1 MGHSPDPSENLEFSV
16 EKWTCRYGF
25 MINPLPGK
33 HIPDL
38 CWQTQE
44 IELRGPLKSKRWR
57 RAKTIRLTLSP
68 TASDPREWN
77 AAHKGFGRING
88 IQAGALIGAA
98 RLPPDSFCIILSGL
112 AAGKLPIASV
122 GVAVHE
128 RGTGLITSF
137 HLDDPAWRDER
148 DNEVSC

>member
-1 MGHSPDPSENLEFSV
+1 MGRSPDPSEYLEFSI

-25 MINPLPGK
+25 TINPLPGK
-33 HIPDL
+33 HIPEL

-77 AAHKGFGRING
+77 AAWKGFGQLNG
-88 IQAGALIGAA
+88 IHAGALIGAA
-98 RLPPDSFCIILSGL
+98 RLPPDSFGITMSGL
-112 AAGKLPIASV
+112 AAGKLPMASL
-122 GVAVHE
+122 GVALHG

>member
-1 MGHSPDPSENLEFSV
+1 MGRSPDPSEHLEFSI

-25 MINPLPGK
+25 MINPLYGQAMSAHLSAFTAPF
-33 HIPDL
+33 
-38 CWQTQE
+38 
-44 IELRGPLKSKRWR
+44 GPLKSKRWR

-77 AAHKGFGRING
+77 AAWKGFGQING
-88 IQAGALIGAA
+88 ICAGALMGAA

-112 AAGKLPIASV
+112 AAGKLPMASL
-122 GVAVHE
+122 GVALHE

-137 HLDDPAWRDER
+137 HLDDPAWNDER
-148 DNEVSC
+148 DSEVSC